1 MTPAT
6 SVTSHVSKMAA
17 RRPQH
22 KFSARKVVE
31 LVLLLRK
38 KDHPS
43 DETSTKKCG
52 ELVSVILD
60 RFGMEAILW
69 SSSICVTRSDEE
81 FFVFVFVF
89 VFYSLG
95 YLFGLPVKQACD
107 EDQV

>member
-1 MTPAT
+1 M
-6 SVTSHVSKMAA
+6 
-17 RRPQH
+17 
-22 KFSARKVVE
+22 FSAREVVE

-69 SSSICVTRSDEE
+69 SSSICVTVPAGFDRLLTNS
-81 FFVFVFVF
+81 VK
-89 VFYSLG
+89 LG
-95 YLFGLPVKQACD
+95 HIYADNALRYVHTKSA
-107 EDQV
+107 